1 MEDIIIQTHKLLIKK
16 RKTIAVAESCTG
28 GLLCNFL
35 TQISGASQYLILGIV
50 VYSNK
55 VKKNIL
61 KIPVNVISR
70 NGAASK
76 IVAKLMAK
84 SVRIIANTDLGIG
97 LTGIAGPSGGSREKP
112 VGTVF
117 IAISS
122 KNKNICKKIFLT
134 GNRITVRKKAALKA
148 LELLKGLI

>member
-1 MEDIIIQTHKLLIKK
+1 MEHIIIQIHKLLIKN
-16 RKTIAVAESCTG
+16 RKTLAVAESATG
-28 GLLCNFL
+28 GLLCNYL
-35 TQISGASQYLILGIV
+35 TQLSGSSQFFILGIV

-55 VKKNIL
+55 VKENIL
-61 KIPVNVISR
+61 KIPANVISR

-112 VGTVF
+112 VGTIF

-122 KNKNICKKIFLT
+122 KNKNICKKFILT
-134 GNRITVRKKAALKA
+134 GNRLTVRKKAALKA
-148 LELLKGLI
+148 LELLRGLI